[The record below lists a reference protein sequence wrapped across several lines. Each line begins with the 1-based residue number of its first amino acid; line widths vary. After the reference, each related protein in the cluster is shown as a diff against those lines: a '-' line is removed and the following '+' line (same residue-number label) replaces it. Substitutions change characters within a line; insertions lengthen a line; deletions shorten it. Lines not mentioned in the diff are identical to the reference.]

1 MIGDM
6 IARPGVLAVVGMA
19 LLLLPAAVLPMAVL
33 VQNGYELHASMTS
46 ASVDWILL
54 ADNVS
59 ADKTVQS
66 HEL

>member
-6 IARPGVLAVVGMA
+6 IARPGVLAVVGMV
-19 LLLLPAAVLPMAVL
+19 LLLLPAVLPMAVL

-59 ADKTVQS
+59 ADKNVQS

>member
-1 MIGDM
+1 M
-6 IARPGVLAVVGMA
+6 VGMV

-59 ADKTVQS
+59 ADKTVQL